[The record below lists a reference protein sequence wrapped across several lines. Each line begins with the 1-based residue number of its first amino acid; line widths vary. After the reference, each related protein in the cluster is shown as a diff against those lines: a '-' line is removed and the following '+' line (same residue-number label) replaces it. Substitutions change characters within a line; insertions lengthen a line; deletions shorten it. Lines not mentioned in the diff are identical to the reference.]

1 MAEYGWAMIFFYAFA
16 CIVFFIPC
24 SLVSAELATGWPETG
39 GVYVWVKEA
48 FGPRTGF
55 FAAWIF
61 WTTNVAWIPSQ
72 LAFIAGAVAYLFN
85 PELVYNRAY
94 MVGMVLSQLWFFII
108 LNLKGMRISGLI
120 STLGATVGT
129 IIPGAFF
136 IGLGVYWALSGEP
149 LAITFSPKALLPDLG
164 GLSQIAFLAGTL
176 LALSGMELSAVHA
189 REVKNPQRDYPKAIF
204 ISSVLILGIYILGS
218 LAVALVVPKEHI
230 NLVDGVLYA
239 FADIFR
245 VVGMP
250 WMMLV
255 IASMIIIGSVATL
268 STWIVGPVKS
278 LLATSLNG
286 DLPLMFQKVNK
297 HHMPANLM
305 IAQGVIVSALSL
317 IFLLMP
323 SVESAYWV
331 LFVMTAQLYLL
342 MYLFM
347 FAAAIILRYRKP
359 AIHRSYRVP
368 GGNFGMN
375 VIAGLGFVGCLFA
388 FCVGFVPPGN
398 MDVSGFYIYEGILI
412 VGLVLLCIPP
422 FLLHRYR
429 KPEWKQVPVE
439 LDEDL

>member
-1 MAEYGWAMIFFYAFA
+1 M
-16 CIVFFIPC
+16 
-24 SLVSAELATGWPETG
+24 
-39 GVYVWVKEA
+39 
-48 FGPRTGF
+48 
-55 FAAWIF
+55 
-61 WTTNVAWIPSQ
+61 
-72 LAFIAGAVAYLFN
+72 
-85 PELVYNRAY
+85 
-94 MVGMVLSQLWFFII
+94 
-108 LNLKGMRISGLI
+108 
-120 STLGATVGT
+120 
-129 IIPGAFF
+129 
-136 IGLGVYWALSGEP
+136 
-149 LAITFSPKALLPDLG
+149 
-164 GLSQIAFLAGTL
+164 
-176 LALSGMELSAVHA
+176 
-189 REVKNPQRDYPKAIF
+189 
-204 ISSVLILGIYILGS
+204 
-218 LAVALVVPKEHI
+218 VPKEQI

-286 DLPLMFQKVNK
+286 DLPLMFQKVNR

-347 FAAAIILRYRKP
+347 FAAAIVLRYRKP

-368 GGNFGMN
+368 GGRWGMN
-375 VIAGLGFVGCLFA
+375 LVAGVGFLGCFFA
-388 FCVGFVPPGN
+388 FIVGFVPPGN
-398 MDVSGFYIYEGILI
+398 MDVDGLYIYEGILI
-412 VGLVLLCIPP
+412 LGILCLCIPP

-429 KPEWKQVPVE
+429 KPEWKQEPVE
-439 LDEDL
+439 LDEGI